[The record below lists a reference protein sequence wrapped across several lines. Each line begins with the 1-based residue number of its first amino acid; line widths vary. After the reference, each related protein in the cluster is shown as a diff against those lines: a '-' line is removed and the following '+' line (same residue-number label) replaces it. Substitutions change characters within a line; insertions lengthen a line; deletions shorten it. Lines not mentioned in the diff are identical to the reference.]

1 MLFHLIHL
9 KNISIFDQL
18 ILEEYLLR
26 QDDKNFCL
34 LNVGSPPAIVMGIS
48 GKHQELIDS
57 NKVSLSTNPVIK
69 RFSGGGTVFIDEDTL
84 FISFI
89 CNKNQLSGP
98 AYPER
103 IMKWSESIYQ
113 KAFEIPGFELKEND
127 FVIGNLKCGGNAQY
141 ITKDRFVQ
149 HTSFLWNF
157 CPKKMECL
165 LHPRKTPSYR
175 QKRTHKD
182 FLCTLKE
189 HLPTKETLFEKM
201 KLYLEENHE
210 VVHQPYILPKIKEAS
225 VRISTCYIDL
235 S

>member
-1 MLFHLIHL
+1 MIFHLIQL

-26 QDDKNFCL
+26 QDDKNFCI
-34 LNVGSPPAIVMGIS
+34 LNEGSSPSIVMGIS
-48 GKHQELIDS
+48 GKPHELIDIDKAS
-57 NKVSLSTNPVIK
+57 ASKTSIIK
-69 RFSGGGTVFIDEDTL
+69 RFSGGGTVFIDENTL

-89 CNKNQLSGP
+89 CNKNELNTP
-98 AYPER
+98 AYPEK
-103 IMKWSESIYQ
+103 IMKWSESIY
-113 KAFEIPGFELKEND
+113 KEAFGIPGFELKEND

-149 HTSFLWNF
+149 HTSFLWDF
-157 CPKKMECL
+157 SPKKMECL

-175 QKRTHKD
+175 KDRDHKD

-189 HLPTKETLFEKM
+189 HLPTKDTLFQKM
-201 KLYLEENHE
+201 KAHLEINHGIIPM
-210 VVHQPYILPKIKEAS
+210 PYIRPIIKDGS
-225 VRISTCYIDL
+225 LRISTCYIDL

>member
-1 MLFHLIHL
+1 MIFHLIHL
-9 KNISIFDQL
+9 KNIPIFDQL

-34 LNVGSPPAIVMGIS
+34 LNEGSPSSIVMGIS
-48 GKHQELIDS
+48 GKPHELIDLNKASAS
-57 NKVSLSTNPVIK
+57 NTPIIK

-89 CNKNQLSGP
+89 CNKNQFNGP

-141 ITKDRFVQ
+141 ITKNRFVQ
-149 HTSFLWNF
+149 HTSFLWDFSSKN
-157 CPKKMECL
+157 MEYL
-165 LHPRKTPSYR
+165 LHPKKTPAYR
-175 QKRTHKD
+175 ENRKHKQ

-189 HLPTKETLFEKM
+189 HLPTKGTLFEKM
-201 KLYLEENHE
+201 KLYLDVSHD
-210 VVHQPYILPKIKEAS
+210 VVLMPYIKPNIEEGS